1 MSKDLRLQVILSA
14 VDKFT
19 KPLRGA
25 QDSNKK
31 LAETLRRSRQ
41 ELKELNN
48 QAQQIDGF
56 KKTKQSLDAANNAY
70 QKATE
75 KVSQLSRELSSVQ
88 NPTKAQSREFERA
101 KSAAAKLKMEAG
113 TLSVSLQRQRE
124 ALKNSGISTRQLSQ
138 AQTRLNSDI
147 SSVNQRLQQQEQQL
161 KRVANQERRMSA
173 AKDGYQRTMDVRN
186 KMAGAGAGMTA
197 AGVGIGYAAKK
208 VLVPGYDFE
217 IGMSKVQALTRLDKN
232 SDDYKMLRE
241 QARDLGATT
250 AFTAN
255 EVAQGQAFYAM
266 AGFKPEQIKNAMKGT
281 LSMSLAGD
289 IDLATTADIG
299 SNILTGFK
307 LNSDEMNRVS
317 DTLVGV
323 FTRANVNLA
332 MLGDTMK
339 YVAPPAAG
347 LGVDLETAAAAAG
360 KLGDAGIQSSMAGT
374 SLKSIFGRLA
384 APTSE
389 VSKALKEINL
399 KTTDSKGNFREFTE
413 ILVELDKKTK
423 GMGNAKRAGL
433 FKKLAGEEA
442 FSALMVLTD
451 QASTGSLQQL
461 IAELKAAK
469 GEAEKV
475 ANVMTDNLDGDMKNL
490 TSAYEDVGIQI
501 FGGADSPLRDI
512 AKSVTDII
520 SSFGEWA
527 KKNPEIVKTLTMIT
541 LGLGAVLAVGGGI
554 SLMIAAMIGPLA
566 MAKLSLSVLGIKG
579 SGFLSLLIKPI
590 KLIGSAFMMLGRALL
605 ANPIILIITA
615 IAGAA
620 YLIYKHWD
628 KIGPYVKGMWNL
640 VTGIFKDAFD
650 VIQSF
655 IMKWTIEP
663 IIKVWD
669 GIVRYSKALW
679 DGVTQIFNQF
689 WEGIKSYVMN
699 WTLVGLVYQHWDK
712 IVSVTS
718 RMWELIKKTISDKWN
733 EIVADVTAL
742 PERFKQIGGEIIDS
756 LKNGILEKWESL
768 KSTFAEI
775 KQAATDLLPEWML
788 SDDAKAA
795 RLATQT
801 SGASVAG
808 KSLAG
813 LFDSGGY
820 IPRGQFGIVGEFGP
834 EIVNGPANVT
844 SRKSTAAL
852 AAAAL
857 TLGSMSAVA
866 DKPIHPYALP
876 AKNYVS
882 KPVNITQNRSESSR
896 SPIEIHIHP
905 TPNQSAV
912 DIGKEVARQL
922 EEAERRKQS
931 RRLSQYQDSG
941 EY

>member
-147 SSVNQRLQQQEQQL
+147 SSANQRLQQQEQQL

-512 AKSVTDII
+512 AKSVTGII

-541 LGLGAVLAVGGGI
+541 LGLGVVLAVGGGI

-628 KIGPYVKGMWNL
+628 KIGPYVKGVWNL

-712 IVSVTS
+712 IISVTS

-795 RLATQT
+795 RLATQA

-820 IPRGQFGIVGEFGP
+820 IPRGQFGIVGEYGP

-857 TLGSMSAVA
+857 TLGSMSAAA

-882 KPVNITQNRSESSR
+882 TPVNITQNRSEYSR

-905 TPNQSAV
+905 TPNQSAA
-912 DIGKEVARQL
+912 DIAKEVARQL
-922 EEAERRKQS
+922 EDAERRKQS

>member
-147 SSVNQRLQQQEQQL
+147 SSANQRLQQQEQQL

-512 AKSVTDII
+512 AKSVTGII

-541 LGLGAVLAVGGGI
+541 LGLGVVLAVGGGI

-628 KIGPYVKGMWNL
+628 KIGPYVKGVWNL

-712 IVSVTS
+712 IISVTS

-795 RLATQT
+795 RLATQA

-820 IPRGQFGIVGEFGP
+820 IPRGQFGIVGEYGP

-857 TLGSMSAVA
+857 TLGSMSAAA

-882 KPVNITQNRSESSR
+882 
-896 SPIEIHIHP
+896 
-905 TPNQSAV
+905 TPS
-912 DIGKEVARQL
+912 
-922 EEAERRKQS
+922 
-931 RRLSQYQDSG
+931 
-941 EY
+941 

>member
-19 KPLRGA
+19 KPFKSA
-25 QDSNKK
+25 QASNKK
-31 LAETLRRSRQ
+31 LAETLRQSRQ
-41 ELKELNN
+41 QLKELNN
-48 QAQQIDGF
+48 QAKQIDGF
-56 KKTKQSLDAANNAY
+56 KKTKQSLDSASQAY
-70 QKATE
+70 QQATA
-75 KVSQLSRELSSVQ
+75 KVSRLARELSTVQ
-88 NPTKAQSREFERA
+88 NPTRAQSREFDRA
-101 KSAAAKLKMEAG
+101 KAAAAKLKAETG
-113 TLSVSLQRQRE
+113 TLRASLQRQRE
-124 ALKNSGISTRQLSQ
+124 ALRGSGISTRQLSQ
-138 AQTRLNSDI
+138 AQVRLNSDI
-147 SSVNQRLQQQEQQL
+147 ASTSRRLQQQEQQL
-161 KRVANQERRMSA
+161 KRVANQEKRMSA
-173 AKDGYQRTMDVRN
+173 AKNSYQNAMGVRN
-186 KMAGAGAGMTA
+186 KMAGSGAGMLA
-197 AGVGIGYAAKK
+197 SGVGLGYAAKK

-307 LNSDEMNRVS
+307 LNSNEMNRVS

-475 ANVMTDNLDGDMKNL
+475 ANVMTDNLDGDLKNL

-512 AKSVTDII
+512 TKRVTDLI
-520 SSFGEWA
+520 SKFGQWA
-527 KKNPEIVKTLTMIT
+527 KKNPELVKQITMIT

-554 SLMIAAMIGPLA
+554 TLMIAALIGPLA

-590 KLIGSAFMMLGRALL
+590 KLIGTAFMMLGRALL
-605 ANPIILIITA
+605 ANPIILFIA
-615 IAGAA
+615 GIAGAA
-620 YLIYKHWD
+620 YLIYKYWDKIVPFVKNLWEGVKNIFSATWVWIKSFLMKWTIVGIIAPHWD
-628 KIGPYVKGMWNL
+628 KITNYANV
-640 VTGIFKDAFD
+640 
-650 VIQSF
+650 
-655 IMKWTIEP
+655 
-663 IIKVWD
+663 VWD
-669 GIVRYSKALW
+669 AVKQTFS
-679 DGVTQIFNQF
+679 QF
-689 WEGIKSYVMN
+689 WEWAKYFILN
-699 WTLVGLVYQHWDK
+699 WTTPGLIYQHWDS
-712 IVSVTS
+712 IVAITLS
-718 RMWELIKKTISDKWN
+718 MWTTIKKTISDKWDQ
-733 EIVADVTAL
+733 IVADVKGL

-768 KSTFAEI
+768 KAQFAEL
-775 KQAATDLLPEWML
+775 KQMATNILPDWML
-788 SDDAKAA
+788 SDETKTVRAMSQV
-795 RLATQT
+795 TVIQ
-801 SGASVAG
+801 AG
-808 KSLAG
+808 MKSAG
-813 LFDSGGY
+813 MFDNGGF
-820 IPRGQFGIVGEFGP
+820 IPRGQFGIAGEYGP
-834 EIVNGPANVT
+834 ELVNGPAHIT
-844 SRKSTAAL
+844 SRRKTAAL

-857 TLGSMSAVA
+857 TIGSMTATA
-866 DKPIHPYALP
+866 KPIHPYALP
-876 AKNYVS
+876 ANSYQS
-882 KPVNITQNRSESSR
+882 A
-896 SPIEIHIHP
+896 P
-905 TPNQSAV
+905 TTINQSNHAANTAPV
-912 DIGKEVARQL
+912 TINVYPLPSQSANDIAREVARQL
-922 EEAERRKQS
+922 EQNQRREQA
-931 RRLSQYQDSG
+931 RRLSRYQDS
-941 EY
+941 EDD

>member
-19 KPLRGA
+19 KPFKSA
-25 QDSNKK
+25 QASNKK
-31 LAETLRRSRQ
+31 LAETLRQSKQ
-41 ELKELNN
+41 QLKELNN
-48 QAQQIDGF
+48 QAKQIDGF

-70 QKATE
+70 QQATA
-75 KVSQLSRELSSVQ
+75 KVSRLARELSTVQ
-88 NPTKAQSREFERA
+88 NPTKAQSRELDRA
-101 KSAAAKLKMEAG
+101 KAAAAKLKAETG
-113 TLSVSLQRQRE
+113 TLSASLQRQRE
-124 ALKNSGISTRQLSQ
+124 ALKGSGISTRQLSQ
-138 AQTRLNSDI
+138 AQIKLNSDI
-147 SSVNQRLQQQEQQL
+147 ASTSRRLQQQEQQL
-161 KRVANQERRMSA
+161 KRVANQEKRMSA
-173 AKDGYQRTMDVRN
+173 AKNSYQNAMGVRN
-186 KMAGAGAGMTA
+186 KMAGSGAGMLA
-197 AGVGIGYAAKK
+197 SGVGLGYAAKK

-307 LNSDEMNRVS
+307 LNSNEMNRVS

-461 IAELKAAK
+461 ISELKAAK

-475 ANVMTDNLDGDMKNL
+475 ANVMTDNLDGDLKNL
-490 TSAYEDVGIQI
+490 TSAYEDVGIQV

-512 AKSVTDII
+512 TKRVTDLI
-520 SSFGEWA
+520 SKFGQWA
-527 KKNPEIVKTLTMIT
+527 KKNPELVKQITMIT

-554 SLMIAAMIGPLA
+554 TLMIAALIGPLA

-590 KLIGSAFMMLGRALL
+590 KLIGTAFMMLGRALL

-620 YLIYKHWD
+620 YLIYKYWD
-628 KIGPYVKGMWNL
+628 DIVPYAKKLWNR
-640 VTGIFKDAFD
+640 VTEIF
-650 VIQSF
+650 S
-655 IMKWTIEP
+655 
-663 IIKVWD
+663 
-669 GIVRYSKALW
+669 
-679 DGVTQIFNQF
+679 QF
-689 WEGIKSYVMN
+689 WEGVKSYVLN
-699 WTLVGLVYQHWDK
+699 WGLVGLVYQHWDE
-712 IVSVTS
+712 IVAITS
-718 RMWELIKKTISDKWN
+718 RMWALVKKAISDKWDQ
-733 EIVADVTAL
+733 IVADVKGL

-768 KSTFAEI
+768 KAQFAEL
-775 KQAATDLLPEWML
+775 KQMATNILPDWML
-788 SDDAKAA
+788 SDETKTVRAMSQV
-795 RLATQT
+795 TVIQ
-801 SGASVAG
+801 AG
-808 KSLAG
+808 MKSAG
-813 LFDSGGY
+813 MFDNGGF
-820 IPRGQFGIVGEFGP
+820 IPRGQFGIVGEYGP
-834 EIVNGPANVT
+834 ELVDGPAHIT
-844 SRKSTAAL
+844 SRRKTAAL

-857 TLGSMSAVA
+857 TIGSMTATA
-866 DKPIHPYALP
+866 KPIHPYALP
-876 AKNYVS
+876 ANSYQS
-882 KPVNITQNRSESSR
+882 APTTINQSNHAANTAPVTINVY
-896 SPIEIHIHP
+896 PL
-905 TPNQSAV
+905 PNQSAN
-912 DIGKEVARQL
+912 DIAREVARQL
-922 EEAERRKQS
+922 EQNQRREQA
-931 RRLSQYQDSG
+931 RRLSRYQDS
-941 EY
+941 EDD

>member
-147 SSVNQRLQQQEQQL
+147 SSANQRLQQQEQQL

-232 SDDYKMLRE
+232 SGDYKMLRE

-317 DTLVGV
+317 DTLVAT
-323 FTRANVNLA
+323 FTRSNVNLN

-339 YVAPPAAG
+339 YVAPVAAG
-347 LGVDLETAAAAAG
+347 LGVDIETAAAAAG
-360 KLGDAGIQSSMAGT
+360 KLGDAGIQASMAGT
-374 SLKSIFGRLA
+374 GLKSILGRLA
-384 APTSE
+384 EPPKQAAE
-389 VSKALKEINL
+389 ALTKLGI
-399 KTTDSKGNFREFTE
+399 KTRDSKGNLREFTD
-413 ILVELDKKTK
+413 ILAELDKKTK
-423 GMGNAKRAGL
+423 KMGNAQRAGL
-433 FKKLAGEEA
+433 FKHIAGEEA
-442 FSALMVLTD
+442 FAALTVLTD
-451 QASTGSLQQL
+451 QAGAGQLQAL
-461 IAELKAAK
+461 IAEIKAAK

-475 ANVMTDNLDGDMKNL
+475 AKTMTDNLDGDLKNL

-628 KIGPYVKGMWNL
+628 KIGPYVKGVWNL
-640 VTGIFKDAFD
+640 VAGIFKDAFD

-679 DGVTQIFNQF
+679 DGVSQIFNQF

-712 IVSVTS
+712 IISVTS

-756 LKNGILEKWESL
+756 LNNGILEKWESL

-795 RLATQT
+795 RLATQA

-820 IPRGQFGIVGEFGP
+820 IPRGQFGIVGEYGP

-857 TLGSMSAVA
+857 TLGSMSAAA

-882 KPVNITQNRSESSR
+882 TPVNITQNRSESSR

-905 TPNQSAV
+905 TPNQSAA
-912 DIGKEVARQL
+912 DIAKEVARQL
-922 EEAERRKQS
+922 EDAERRKQS